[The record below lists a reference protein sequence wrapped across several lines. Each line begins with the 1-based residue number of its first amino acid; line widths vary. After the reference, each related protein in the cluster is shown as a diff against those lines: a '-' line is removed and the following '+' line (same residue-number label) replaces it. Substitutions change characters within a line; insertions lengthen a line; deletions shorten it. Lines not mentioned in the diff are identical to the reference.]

1 MRGKGVA
8 RSCAY
13 QTFVFFAFFAL
24 LIPQEKKKMQ
34 KLAIIGYFV
43 DILGSTM
50 IRFVKYSAELV
61 YIDYIDS
68 RSGILWLLV
77 KLNKKTV

>member
-24 LIPQEKKKMQ
+24 LIPQKKQKMQ

-43 DILGSTM
+43 DILGSTS
-50 IRFVKYSAELV
+50 IRLVKYSAELV
-61 YIDYIDS
+61 YINHIGS
-68 RSGILWLLV
+68 RSGILWLLL
-77 KLNKKTV
+77 KLNQKI